1 MTEETYYF
9 NGIRVDGEYGVEP
22 MTPKALV
29 EKIKEEEY
37 AREEEL
43 ASLKAELNS
52 SHKATRISE
61 SVVKILFDLN
71 QQTLQ
76 GELTTQD
83 AWLGKLA
90 RELSVLIL
98 GEENVK
104 LGNVKNFTQRLKA
117 DPWVTMQNVIAL
129 VRMKN
134 ETLLAE
140 LMLSIPSDEG
150 ADNDRKEFLKAVADH
165 IVAEVSKEYFGEGWA
180 STLSEDRESEDRD
193 ARKIWLDAWLWE
205 LRHVQMESIKYLSD
219 VKYAMLEA
227 VETLLHAL
235 LHPDVPLVQQPSDWI
250 NKLTERMYAPDV
262 RTYSAYLDRINW
274 MKAIFEELKPPNEEQ
289 SVNADAA
296 TRWFDSFVEALIELY
311 LQGGPNTPPWYVFLD
326 TLEQHLS
333 LLCGEVGDHIA
344 WGNLLSIFR
353 RWLDKPEAIDNIP
366 TNTLRIIISH
376 YGVPDWID
384 PKNLQQTGWGI
395 IFPQYMDDERLAEI
409 KTALEPLLCHRLI
422 QTDLARLNLPE
433 DVETLYTKPLDDLL
447 ALRDDEAEWLP
458 NWYDVFWIYD
468 GPQGY
473 RPGDTGRT
481 FMGRDPR
488 HADPAKL
495 VDPEKGNVP
504 YYLLIVGSPEE
515 IPFEFL
521 YGVDVQFAVGRLDF
535 GDDYDAYRRYAE
547 NVVAAER
554 GQTATS
560 NDITFFAVQNSDDR
574 ATQLS
579 QQYLAQPLRDNLEKR
594 YPEGWTFSL
603 IQRGEANKARLL
615 EELQQATPPALL
627 FTTSHGLEFDY
638 NDPLQRERQEVE
650 QGALICGD
658 WPEGRDRK
666 VEPRHYVTGN
676 DVRALAKDNK
686 LNVCGMMAFLF
697 ACYGAGTPLYDEYS
711 RQKFKNTGE
720 PIAAR
725 PFVADLPKALLENGA
740 LAVVGHVERAWG
752 TSFLGDDMSRKA
764 RKDEHVAVFESALDR
779 LLNGHPIGSAM
790 DDFST
795 RYAALATELTAL
807 QATFSNASD
816 VEIAQIWTAHNDA
829 RGYVVLGDPAV
840 RLSAAKN
847 KITEH

>member
-9 NGIRVDGEYGVEP
+9 NGIRIDGEYGVEP
-22 MTPKALV
+22 MTPKKLI
-29 EKIKEEEY
+29 EKINEEVY

-43 ASLKAELNS
+43 RNLKAELNS
-52 SHKATRISE
+52 SHQSTRISE
-61 SVVKILFDLN
+61 SVIKILFDLN
-71 QQTLQ
+71 QQNLQ
-76 GELTTQD
+76 GKLTTQD

-104 LGNVKNFTQRLKA
+104 PGNVKNFTQRLRA
-117 DPWVTMQNVIAL
+117 DPWETLQNVITLA
-129 VRMKN
+129 RMKN

-140 LMLSIPSDEG
+140 LMLSIPQDEG
-150 ADNDRKEFLKAVADH
+150 AAADQKEFLKTVADH
-165 IVAEVSKEYFGEGWA
+165 IVADVSKKYFDEEWA
-180 STLSEDRESEDRD
+180 SSLSKDKNE
-193 ARKIWLDAWLWE
+193 RKAWLDAWLWE
-205 LRHVQMESIKYLSD
+205 LRRVQLESIKHLSN
-219 VKYAMLEA
+219 VEYAMLEA
-227 VETLLHAL
+227 VETLLRTL
-235 LHPDVPLVQQPSDWI
+235 LHPAVPLVQQSSDWI
-250 NKLTERMYAPDV
+250 KKLTERVYGPNAPAHYNSEFH
-262 RTYSAYLDRINW
+262 RTQRLE
-274 MKAIFEELKPPNEEQ
+274 AIFEELKPPDEARP
-289 SVNADAA
+289 VPPTTA
-296 TRWFDSFVEALIELY
+296 TCWFDSFMEALIELY
-311 LQGGPNTPPWYVFLD
+311 LQGGKDTPLWYVFLD

-333 LLCGEVGDHIA
+333 LLCNEVGDVIA
-344 WGNLLSIFR
+344 WKNLLLIFK
-353 RWLDKPEAIDNIP
+353 RWLSEPKAIDDIP
-366 TNTLRIIISH
+366 TDTLRIIIGH
-376 YGVPDWID
+376 LGVPDWID
-384 PKNLQQTGWGI
+384 PTNLQQTGWGI
-395 IFPQYMDDERLAEI
+395 IFPQYMDKERLAKI
-409 KTALEPLLCHRLI
+409 KAALEPLLRHRLI
-422 QTDLARLNLPE
+422 QTDLSRLNLQE
-433 DVETLYTKPLDDLL
+433 DVDKLYKKSLDDIVT
-447 ALRDDEAEWLP
+447 LRDDKSERLP
-458 NWYDVFWIYD
+458 NWQQLFWIYE
-468 GPQGY
+468 GPEGY
-473 RPGDTGRT
+473 RPGDTGRK
-481 FMGRDPR
+481 FMGREPR
-488 HADPAKL
+488 HADPARL

-504 YYLLIVGSPEE
+504 YYLLIVGNPEE
-515 IPFEFL
+515 IPFGFL
-521 YGVDVQFAVGRLDF
+521 YGVDVQFSVGRLDF

-554 GQTATS
+554 GETTTS
-560 NDITFFAVQNSDDR
+560 TDITFFAVQNPGDK

-594 YPEGWTFSL
+594 HTDGWTFSL
-603 IQRGEANKARLL
+603 IQQDDANKDRFL
-615 EELQQATPPALL
+615 ELLQQATPPALL

-638 NDPLQRERQEVE
+638 NDPLQRERQEAE

-666 VEPRHYVTGN
+666 VEPRHYVAGK
-676 DVRALAKDNK
+676 DVREAPN
-686 LNVCGMMAFLF
+686 LNVRGMMAFLF

-764 RKDEHVAVFESALDR
+764 RKDEHIAVFESALDR

-790 DDFST
+790 DDFSS

-829 RGYVVLGDPAV
+829 RGYVVIGDPAV
-840 RLSAAKN
+840 RLGAAKN